1 MREGFAPIPFP
12 GRPAA
17 RNGGRSPPQA
27 ARSLAN
33 HPLSAYTPP
42 IRLNSRLR
50 IFPSAAFI
58 RRHENN
64 KKGGGFPFPFFSP
77 SWRATRCGLG
87 GHSPGDGFFS
97 GDGTCREDAKTVDK
111 DSREA
116 LQVAKELTAKFIETR
131 TVSPGNFAE
140 IFPAVYG
147 VVVRA
152 IAQYAPRAGGA
163 PRDAGDGE

>member
-1 MREGFAPIPFP
+1 M
-12 GRPAA
+12 
-17 RNGGRSPPQA
+17 
-27 ARSLAN
+27 
-33 HPLSAYTPP
+33 
-42 IRLNSRLR
+42 
-50 IFPSAAFI
+50 
-58 RRHENN
+58 
-64 KKGGGFPFPFFSP
+64 
-77 SWRATRCGLG
+77 
-87 GHSPGDGFFS
+87 
-97 GDGTCREDAKTVDK
+97 DK

-152 IAQYAPRAGGA
+152 IGQYAPRAGGA